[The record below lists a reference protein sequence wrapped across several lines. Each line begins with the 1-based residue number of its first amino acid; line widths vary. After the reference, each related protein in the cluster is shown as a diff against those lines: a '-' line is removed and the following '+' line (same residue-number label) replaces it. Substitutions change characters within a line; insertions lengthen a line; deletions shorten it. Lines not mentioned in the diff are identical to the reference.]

1 MKLIKGVNVGE
12 VILVASGKG
21 GTGKSM
27 VTVNLGTVL
36 SRKGY
41 RVALVDMDMGQGCL
55 DLYLGL
61 QDRVV
66 YNVFDAACGMCRI
79 KQAVIKD
86 GRFDCLHLV
95 AAPPH
100 RNDGSITGESI
111 RRVYRKLARDYDY
124 IIVDGPAGVDDNLL
138 LAASGADKAVIVA
151 TPDYASVRG
160 ADTLDMVLRREG
172 IEEIWC
178 VLNMIKKGLMDL
190 GGCLSFEEIGRLLRT
205 RVVGVIPYDEIICA
219 SLNLGIPAA
228 IDENGI
234 FVENFTKIAGR
245 IVRKPL

>member
-1 MKLIKGVNVGE
+1 MIVLLCGDYFFD
-12 VILVASGKG
+12 AFFQPF
-21 GTGKSM
+21 TGK
-27 VTVNLGTVL
+27 
-36 SRKGY
+36 R
-41 RVALVDMDMGQGCL
+41 Q
-55 DLYLGL
+55 
-61 QDRVV
+61 
-66 YNVFDAACGMCRI
+66 I
-79 KQAVIKD
+79 
-86 GRFDCLHLV
+86 
-95 AAPPH
+95 P
-100 RNDGSITGESI
+100 
-111 RRVYRKLARDYDY
+111 
-124 IIVDGPAGVDDNLL
+124 
-138 LAASGADKAVIVA
+138 AASGADKAVIVA

-219 SLNLGIPAA
+219 YLNLGIPAA